1 MSKKPAKK
9 HERPAP
15 TPAPPPPT
23 NHPLPAWVCPHCNRS
38 HPITV
43 QSCECAVREVR
54 VPYVAPLPPIA
65 PYRGPQWPGED
76 VTWICN
82 EDIRRVVK

>member
-1 MSKKPAKK
+1 MSKKPAKR
-9 HERPAP
+9 HPSDTPSPYDLNSDPGHTP
-15 TPAPPPPT
+15 TN

-43 QSCECAVREVR
+43 QSCECAVRLVQR
-54 VPYVAPLPPIA
+54 PPYVAPLPPTV

-76 VTWICN
+76 VTC
-82 EDIRRVVK
+82 K